1 MVDVEGCVIDGEC
14 NFEMGVGYKCGQVQ
28 KWGGT
33 ISFIIYWS
41 TLGQSASNERN
52 YVSLKN
58 STQHCA
64 LNIC

>member
-41 TLGQSASNERN
+41 TLGQSASN
-52 YVSLKN
+52 
-58 STQHCA
+58 
-64 LNIC
+64 